1 MQWLIGSVAL
11 VLFLMLA
18 FQYAETRRRLAA
30 TLGVVAILGAA
41 AAGFL
46 LLERQQSAER
56 QRQAFGRVTPA
67 DVEISQARLARE
79 FGRWRVTGQL
89 ANRSDTGI
97 RALTLQ
103 VRIKDCPTPESCEVV
118 GETQATAYGLD
129 VPPGASRPFDM
140 QLYLPDLAQPKAMDW
155 AYDILAIE
163 ATRE

>member
-11 VLFLMLA
+11 ALFLLLA

-30 TLGVVAILGAA
+30 TIGVVVILGVA

-56 QRQAFGRVTPA
+56 QRHAFGRVTPA
-67 DVEISQARLARE
+67 DVEISEARLARE
-79 FGRWRVTGQL
+79 FGRWRVTGRL
-89 ANRSDTGI
+89 ANRSDVGI

-103 VRIKDCPTPESCEVV
+103 VRIKDCPDPQSCTVV

-129 VPPGASRPFDM
+129 VAPGATRPFDM
-140 QLYLPDLAQPKAMDW
+140 QLYLPDVAEPAAMDW
-155 AYDILAIE
+155 AYDILALE
-163 ATRE
+163 AER